1 MTDDSFRK
9 EKELKDYYYIYINIY
24 IIILSILSNPRNCHL
39 SSVTDLN
46 VTMLHCYKVTKYG
59 IREIRSQNLVNSE

>member
-1 MTDDSFRK
+1 MTVF
-9 EKELKDYYYIYINIY
+9 EKERKKKDYYYIYYNIY
-24 IIILSILSNPRNCHL
+24 NNNTLYSLKIKNCHL

-46 VTMLHCYKVTKYG
+46 VTMLHCYKVTKCG